1 MWVAT
6 VWNDGVP
13 RKVMIPKDST
23 MAGRLMEDRATVT
36 KGMPVVSARHA
47 GYGIVAEIDSAMAY
61 RISGT
66 AASVQGQIKNGPGP
80 FKCEP
85 IGTIA
90 ALPAG
95 TVPEPP
101 PTQEPDPQTTGQPQA
116 GPQPEAPSG
125 GGEGSEP
132 TGLRLVCTAPDDI
145 KLINGAAV
153 TLDMITG
160 KAANA
165 LVLPVEAVAGTQGKG
180 KVDVVGED
188 RTRKTVDV
196 VLGLTDGKVV
206 QIKKGLKGDETIAV
220 PGPNLPAAPGRTR
233 GPALRGGGMTAL
245 IELTGITKILKGQEQ
260 PRTILDGVDLSVHAG
275 ESVAI
280 VGRSGS
286 GKSTLLSV
294 VGLFDRADEGQY
306 LLDGQDISR
315 LPERKAAKL
324 RSSHFGFVFQRF
336 FLLKHL
342 TAAQNV
348 SMALV
353 NGQGWLPRRDRRAR
367 VMQALEEVGIAH
379 LAKNRPAR
387 MSGGE
392 QQRVAIARALV
403 RRPEVLLAD
412 EPTGALDTETGTLVI
427 EALLAA
433 TTRGCGLILV
443 THDRDHAARM
453 GRTHDLVDGVLT
465 ERVPA

>member
-1 MWVAT
+1 
-6 VWNDGVP
+6 
-13 RKVMIPKDST
+13 
-23 MAGRLMEDRATVT
+23 
-36 KGMPVVSARHA
+36 
-47 GYGIVAEIDSAMAY
+47 
-61 RISGT
+61 
-66 AASVQGQIKNGPGP
+66 
-80 FKCEP
+80 
-85 IGTIA
+85 
-90 ALPAG
+90 
-95 TVPEPP
+95 
-101 PTQEPDPQTTGQPQA
+101 
-116 GPQPEAPSG
+116 
-125 GGEGSEP
+125 
-132 TGLRLVCTAPDDI
+132 
-145 KLINGAAV
+145 
-153 TLDMITG
+153 
-160 KAANA
+160 
-165 LVLPVEAVAGTQGKG
+165 
-180 KVDVVGED
+180 
-188 RTRKTVDV
+188 
-196 VLGLTDGKVV
+196 
-206 QIKKGLKGDETIAV
+206 
-220 PGPNLPAAPGRTR
+220 
-233 GPALRGGGMTAL
+233 MTAL
-245 IELTGITKILKGQEQ
+245 IELTGITKVLKGQAE

-294 VGLFDRADEGQY
+294 IGLFDRADEGSY
-306 LLDGQDISR
+306 LLGGQDISR

-348 SMALV
+348 AMALV
-353 NGQGWLPRRDRRAR
+353 NGQGWLPRRERRVR
-367 VMQALEEVGIAH
+367 VMAALEQVGIAD

-403 RRPEVLLAD
+403 RRPQVLLAD

-433 TTRGCGLILV
+433 TLTGCGLILV

-453 GRTHDLVDGVLT
+453 GRTLDLAGGVLT